1 MHLKQAVLFQ
11 SISHGAALHSR
22 LRAAM
27 ESDARKEKNFL
38 RLRGR
43 GPGVKA
49 LHPPPP
55 LLSIRWKVD
64 LLQTLV

>member
-1 MHLKQAVLFQ
+1 
-11 SISHGAALHSR
+11 
-22 LRAAM
+22 M